1 MRKTTKRSLASPTLQ
16 TRTSK
21 KKKLNLLNQSSSIHQ
36 KATLPRKAVGM
47 VDMAAI
53 GQIVQATRKVVVA
66 IIKATIRV
74 KDGIVVVQGTKEAS
88 MTATEKTVSI
98 SPNANTNNMEMAK
111 SDPNTTEIGTKD
123 KVAVEVESIKMEAN
137 ATGLENFST
146 CVKSMI
152 KVRLTRVQTIVS
164 FIATTTTFSSKLYR
178 KSKVL
183 ITLS

>member
-74 KDGIVVVQGTKEAS
+74 KDANVVVQGTKEAS
-88 MTATEKTVSI
+88 MTANEKTVSI
-98 SPNANTNNMEMAK
+98 SPIAPTNNMEMAK
-111 SDPNTTEIGTKD
+111 SDPTTTEIGTQD
-123 KVAVEVESIKMEAN
+123 KVVVEVEPIKMEAN
-137 ATGLENFST
+137 ATGPENFSM
-146 CVKSMI
+146 CAKSMI
-152 KVRLTRVQTIVS
+152 KVRLTRNQTIVS
-164 FIATTTTFSSKLYR
+164 FTATTTTFSSK
-178 KSKVL
+178 
-183 ITLS
+183 